1 MQSQKAE
8 EYKLNPKSNPYAEEI
23 ILHGLDRTEGDD
35 MKLLLIFFGK
45 LERCMTKEDV
55 PYPDADWRTRYVGR
69 PGLIKVYE
77 SEHTAAGKKNVFFY
91 PDDPDSLVQ
100 EWLGTSAGDL
110 QVEEDVFTLTT
121 ENSRYVFVRDEDSLP
136 EENKTVLWLNTGP
149 Q

>member
-1 MQSQKAE
+1 MLE
-8 EYKLNPKSNPYAEEI
+8 EYDIDKLNPRPNPYAKEI

-45 LERCMTKEDV
+45 LKGCSTKDGV
-55 PYPDADWRTRYVGR
+55 PYPEADWRTRYVGR
-69 PGLIKVYE
+69 SGLIKVYG

-121 ENSRYVFVRDEDSLP
+121 ENSRYVFVRDDDSLP
-136 EENKTVLWLNTGP
+136 EENKTVLLLNTGP

>member
-1 MQSQKAE
+1 
-8 EYKLNPKSNPYAEEI
+8 
-23 ILHGLDRTEGDD
+23 

>member
-1 MQSQKAE
+1 
-8 EYKLNPKSNPYAEEI
+8 
-23 ILHGLDRTEGDD
+23 
-35 MKLLLIFFGK
+35 MKLVLIFFGK
-45 LERCMTKEDV
+45 FERCMTEGGV
-55 PYPDADWRTRYVGR
+55 PYPEIDWRTRLVGR
-69 PGLIKVYE
+69 SGLIKVYE